1 MVCKR
6 LATSQDLDYM
16 KSSLAERQAARTT
29 LNQERPQDDAG
40 APLAVPPLSC
50 WCLDAF
56 GAMMGTRECSS
67 SVLTDHTRTQETH
80 QSVVVKPPSCACRL
94 GLRPKCH
101 PTQKHWYHVL
111 RPPKNVVQSDTIN
124 VKRWS
129 RNKRQTDTHVFGSRL
144 RLHLELVAIHFCC
157 TSSLPFSSSQQELRP
172 LLSTSHPQK
181 TWTTT

>member
-56 GAMMGTRECSS
+56 GAMMGTGECSS
-67 SVLTDHTRTQETH
+67 SVLTGHTRAHETSPVGGC
-80 QSVVVKPPSCACRL
+80 QTAKLRL
-94 GLRPKCH
+94 SSGVE
-101 PTQKHWYHVL
+101 TEVS
-111 RPPKNVVQSDTIN
+111 SDTETL
-124 VKRWS
+124 VSRFAPTKKRS
-129 RNKRQTDTHVFGSRL
+129 AIRYNKRENTV
-144 RLHLELVAIHFCC
+144 
-157 TSSLPFSSSQQELRP
+157 
-172 LLSTSHPQK
+172 K
-181 TWTTT
+181 K